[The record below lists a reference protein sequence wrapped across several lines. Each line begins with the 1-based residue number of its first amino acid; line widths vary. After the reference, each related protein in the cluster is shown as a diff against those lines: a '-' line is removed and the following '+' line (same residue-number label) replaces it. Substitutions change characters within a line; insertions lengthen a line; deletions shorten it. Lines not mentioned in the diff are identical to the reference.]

1 VREEDDEPGRERRR
15 TVLAGLGDPR
25 QCERPDDEGS
35 GEDDESVREPACRR
49 AERVRE
55 AEEQIREEDD
65 QRDRNA
71 SDRTL
76 RDVAGVIGDEAQEL
90 DQAERAE
97 CDGRPSARAIPAT
110 QPRGERDRSERDE
123 RDKVEIPK
131 GLNRVVQGRVP
142 RADNGRTV
150 RTPPVVV

>member
-1 VREEDDEPGRERRR
+1 M
-15 TVLAGLGDPR
+15 
-25 QCERPDDEGS
+25 
-35 GEDDESVREPACRR
+35 
-49 AERVRE
+49 
-55 AEEQIREEDD
+55 
-65 QRDRNA
+65 
-71 SDRTL
+71 
-76 RDVAGVIGDEAQEL
+76 IGDEAQEL

-131 GLNRVVQGRVP
+131 GLNRVVQGRP